1 MQFLL
6 FWHHREQRNVSDSLS
21 VFSVELF
28 ALLLALLLNGKIP
41 AGALQSSLLPVS
53 HPAMEGFLLLS
64 LEIYLCNAW
73 LTHNQCTSFAVIV
86 SVNCP
91 E

>member
-21 VFSVELF
+21 VFSVELL

-53 HPAMEGFLLLS
+53 HQAMEGFYFFLLKYTFVTLGS
-64 LEIYLCNAW
+64 PTINAPV
-73 LTHNQCTSFAVIV
+73 LL
-86 SVNCP
+86 
-91 E
+91 